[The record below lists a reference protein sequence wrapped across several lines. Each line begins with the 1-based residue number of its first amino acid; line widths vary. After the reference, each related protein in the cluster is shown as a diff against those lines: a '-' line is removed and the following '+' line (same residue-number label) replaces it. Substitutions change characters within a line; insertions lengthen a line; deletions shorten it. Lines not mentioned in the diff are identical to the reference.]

1 MKGRERS
8 AFLEVHI
15 ETVQCISMR
24 LHLLLLALIVQYVG
38 ADDDSTP
45 EKDLISQYI
54 HVPTSCETENCVAG
68 GCLFENCVSP
78 LSCKGGLCYFR
89 KCKEAVCEGGACVF
103 DNTAEA
109 SCPGGGCQFVNV
121 PATLAD
127 GYCDGGGCTLD
138 GDSHPSSLSG
148 SLAQ

>member
-1 MKGRERS
+1 
-8 AFLEVHI
+8 
-15 ETVQCISMR
+15 MR
-24 LHLLLLALIVQYVG
+24 FQLLLLALSFQYTVG
-38 ADDDSTP
+38 AEDDSTS

-54 HVPTSCETENCVAG
+54 HVPTSCDTENCVAG
-68 GCLFENCVSP
+68 GCLFENCASP

-89 KCKEAVCEGGACVF
+89 GATYSVSRDRKCKEAVCEGGACIF

-138 GDSHPSSLSG
+138 GGSHPSSLTG
-148 SLAQ
+148 SLAE